1 MDINQRILTSAR
13 QLIAERGYRGWTMD
27 ELSSKAHIS
36 KRTLYRYY
44 SSKEELITAVVD
56 GFLADI
62 GSKVEELMAAQVAP
76 QQIVRTM
83 LSELITRGRFAI
95 ATHSLEDL
103 RQVYPHLWERIDRF
117 RMEKIKT
124 LVEYFIKNNEDSLAA
139 NLDPRI
145 ISAAVTASIQAVI
158 NPTFILDNNLTF
170 EEAGQQLIRFLLAS
184 FAITLE

>member
-1 MDINQRILTSAR
+1 
-13 QLIAERGYRGWTMD
+13 
-27 ELSSKAHIS
+27 
-36 KRTLYRYY
+36 
-44 SSKEELITAVVD
+44 
-56 GFLADI
+56 
-62 GSKVEELMAAQVAP
+62 MAAQVAP

-83 LSELITRGRFAI
+83 LSRV
-95 ATHSLEDL
+95 DNP
-103 RQVYPHLWERIDRF
+103 RQVCYCYPQPGGSTPGLSSFVGTDRPF
-117 RMEKIKT
+117 SYGKNKT

>member
-62 GSKVEELMAAQVAP
+62 GSK
-76 QQIVRTM
+76 
-83 LSELITRGRFAI
+83 
-95 ATHSLEDL
+95 
-103 RQVYPHLWERIDRF
+103 
-117 RMEKIKT
+117 
-124 LVEYFIKNNEDSLAA
+124 
-139 NLDPRI
+139 
-145 ISAAVTASIQAVI
+145 
-158 NPTFILDNNLTF
+158 
-170 EEAGQQLIRFLLAS
+170 
-184 FAITLE
+184 